1 MLEDEKL
8 AIDESERAAR
18 HQALKGEVRRE
29 IQGEISR
36 QANQNDEQHHAETAA
51 IGEHLREKAVGELA
65 GTEAEIDRGR
75 AAARV
80 SQVVDYVFY
89 LVYSLIGLEILLELL
104 GARETNAFKNF
115 IDALTAPFLLP
126 FKTLMPDLTSG
137 RSNSSFRTSS
147 RSSCTSCFIWRS
159 TDYSGCS
166 LTEKRPSEKRAG
178 GKLIA
183 AGLIGAL
190 IGLGTSS

>member
-29 IQGEISR
+29 MQGEISR
-36 QANQNDEQHHAETAA
+36 LAQQNEHPAETAA
-51 IGEHLREKAVGELA
+51 IGEHFREKAINEVVDV
-65 GTEAEIDRGR
+65 EAEIDRGR

-89 LVYSLIGLEILLELL
+89 LIYSLIGLEILLELL

-115 IDALTAPFLLP
+115 IDTLTAPILLP
-126 FKTLMPDLTSG
+126 FNTLVPDLTRG
-137 RSNSSFRTSS
+137 RFQLRISYLMALFVYVLLHLAIN
-147 RSSCTSCFIWRS
+147 
-159 TDYSGCS
+159 
-166 LTEKRPSEKRAG
+166 
-178 GKLIA
+178 
-183 AGLIGAL
+183 GLLRLFAHRKTIV
-190 IGLGTSS
+190 